1 MKYGLLYCHQAVT
14 YVDFDVVIIDVAV
27 IVMM

>member
-14 YVDFDVVIIDVAV
+14 YVNFDVVIVEVVV
-27 IVMM
+27 IIMI